1 MTLSSQTSTS
11 GRILKVRVT
20 TIHPL
25 VTTLKT
31 QLKHL
36 NELVRTVFV
45 RTPKRYFKEM
55 LNTLH
60 QTFINGKFLGYESLA
75 LLRYMMV
82 LSSVGPQ
89 LGVACDYFFQN
100 PVILAN
106 DIKETIIFFAPKDR
120 DVRVLVNN
128 VGQRDRSYSDG
139 CRA

>member
-1 MTLSSQTSTS
+1 M
-11 GRILKVRVT
+11 
-20 TIHPL
+20 
-25 VTTLKT
+25 TTLKT

-60 QTFINGKFLGYESLA
+60 QTFINGKFLSYDSLA